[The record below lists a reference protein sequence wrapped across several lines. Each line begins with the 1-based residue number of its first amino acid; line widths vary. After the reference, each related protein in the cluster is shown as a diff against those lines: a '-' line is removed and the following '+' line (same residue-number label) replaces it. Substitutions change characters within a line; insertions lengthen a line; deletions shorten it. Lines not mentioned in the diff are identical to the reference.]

1 EAALQVTARY
11 CRKEMEAYGQCVA
24 ANPSS
29 WQQDCHQLKLDMAK
43 CSSSHPIIQKIR
55 NDCAEPFAAFEQCL
69 KENQTS
75 VMNCTEH
82 VQQFLHCADQV
93 KLATSV

>member
-1 EAALQVTARY
+1 MEAALQVTARY
-11 CRKEMEAYGQCVA
+11 CRKEMEEYGQCVA

-29 WQQDCHQLKLDMAK
+29 WQQECHQLKLDMAK

-55 NDCAEPFAAFEQCL
+55 NDCAEPFTAFEQCL

-82 VQQFLHCADQV
+82 VQRFLHCADQV
-93 KLATSV
+93 KLAA

>member
-1 EAALQVTARY
+1 
-11 CRKEMEAYGQCVA
+11 MEQYGQCVA
-24 ANPSS
+24 ANPAS
-29 WQQDCHQLKLDMAK
+29 WQQECHQLKLDMAK

-75 VMNCTEH
+75 VMNCAEY

-93 KLATSV
+93 KLAT